1 MALMLRTL
9 MMSLAAISMVVG
21 SAMAAN
27 HTVGGPNGGWDT
39 STNLQSWAS
48 SETFTVGDNLI
59 FTYSPMH
66 DVNEVSKADYDSCTS
81 ANPLSTNS
89 GGSTVVPLTAAG
101 KRYFICGTMGHCS
114 MGMKL
119 QVNVLAAAAPPPA
132 VSTTPSSSSAPSP
145 SESSVPSSAPS
156 PSATA
161 PVLAPVNSP
170 APEIAPEL
178 PAASP
183 SSSKATAKSPAALSP
198 VAEDPSTAAAA
209 SPPALDFPK
218 TISPAPAGGDRES
231 QLPPLLPSSANK
243 VNVVAAA
250 ALAFVFFMFAL

>member
-1 MALMLRTL
+1 MAMVRTL

-101 KRYFICGTMGHCS
+101 KRYFICGTMGHS
-114 MGMKL
+114 
-119 QVNVLAAAAPPPA
+119 
-132 VSTTPSSSSAPSP
+132 PSP
-145 SESSVPSSAPS
+145 ST

-198 VAEDPSTAAAA
+198 VAEDPSNAAAA
-209 SPPALDFPK
+209 SPPALDFPR

-231 QLPPLLPSSANK
+231 QLPPLPSSANK

-250 ALAFVFFMFAL
+250 AFAFVFFMFAL

>member
-1 MALMLRTL
+1 MESENIHTDPKMAMLRTL

-21 SAMAAN
+21 SSMAAN

-39 STNLQSWAS
+39 STDLQSWAS

-66 DVNEVSKADYDSCTS
+66 DVNEVSKTGYDSCTS

-89 GGSTVVPLTAAG
+89 GGNTVVPLTAAG

-132 VSTTPSSSSAPSP
+132 VSTTAPTP

-161 PVLAPVNSP
+161 PVNSP
-170 APEIAPEL
+170 APEIAPAL

-209 SPPALDFPK
+209 SPPALDFPR

-231 QLPPLLPSSANK
+231 QLPPLPSSANK

-250 ALAFVFFMFAL
+250 AFAFIFFMFAL

>member
-1 MALMLRTL
+1 MALMVRTL
-9 MMSLAAISMVVG
+9 MMSVALISMVVG

-48 SETFTVGDNLI
+48 SETFMVGDNLI

-89 GGSTVVPLTAAG
+89 GGNSVVPLTAAG

-132 VSTTPSSSSAPSP
+132 AVSTTPSSPAPSP
-145 SESSVPSSAPS
+145 ST

-161 PVLAPVNSP
+161 PVAAPVNSP
-170 APEIAPEL
+170 ALEIAPAL
-178 PAASP
+178 PAAAP
-183 SSSKATAKSPAALSP
+183 SKATAESPAALSP

-209 SPPALDFPK
+209 ASPPALDFPG

-231 QLPPLLPSSANK
+231 QLPPPLPSSANK

-250 ALAFVFFMFAL
+250 FAFIFFMLAPILRL

>member
-1 MALMLRTL
+1 MALMVRTL
-9 MMSLAAISMVVG
+9 MMSVALISMVVG

-48 SETFTVGDNLI
+48 SETFMVGDNLI

-89 GGSTVVPLTAAG
+89 GGNSVVPLTAAG

-132 VSTTPSSSSAPSP
+132 AVSTTPSSPAPSP
-145 SESSVPSSAPS
+145 ST

-161 PVLAPVNSP
+161 PVAAPVNSP
-170 APEIAPEL
+170 ALEIAPAL
-178 PAASP
+178 PAAAP
-183 SSSKATAKSPAALSP
+183 SKATAESP
-198 VAEDPSTAAAA
+198 AAA
-209 SPPALDFPK
+209 SPPALDFPG

-231 QLPPLLPSSANK
+231 QLPPPLPSSANK

-250 ALAFVFFMFAL
+250 FAFIFFMLAPILRL